1 MPLTTLADLERRIRR
16 LEMERDQQRHKIVAP
31 ERTVNTDLPPRPVTG
46 GSGGVTDHGALTG
59 LSDDDHP
66 QYLLTT
72 GKAADSDKLDGKY
85 SSDFASIKYADA
97 TYLGITAKAA
107 DADKLDG
114 IDSTGFATASHDHD
128 AAYLGITAKAA
139 DADKLDGVDSTGFA
153 TASHDHN
160 STYLGISAKAADSEK
175 LDNIDSTGFVQTSG
189 AQSIA
194 GIKTFSSIPVLPASD
209 PTGVNE
215 AVRKAYIDDLL
226 TRYAVRAY
234 RDNTEFQLTTSG
246 TIYTIP
252 LNQETYDTHA
262 QHDLITNNSRLVCV
276 KAGMYLINATLTFAA
291 NATGNR
297 DLLLMKNG
305 TTYFAQ
311 QRLVAFASG
320 SCTLNAFAAIPMA
333 VGDYVEMRGRQYSG
347 GALSLYYADDTN
359 NYLAMVRIGA

>member
-107 DADKLDG
+107 DAD
-114 IDSTGFATASHDHD
+114 
-128 AAYLGITAKAA
+128 
-139 DADKLDGVDSTGFA
+139 
-153 TASHDHN
+153 
-160 STYLGISAKAADSEK
+160 K